1 MRTKEGSE
9 LATESLAL
17 QLRAKRSEMMVSEVE
32 SVALRL
38 FHEHGFNEVTVED
51 IASEAHISV
60 RTFYRYFPA
69 KEDVLH
75 ARIVRRAENLRA
87 ALAARPVDEPPLH
100 SVRVALTEDAAAQDP
115 ESMRRW
121 IAVVAETPNVL
132 KGVLGVIQLRANRVM
147 AEFFG
152 ERLGLPSDGL
162 IPTVLASAVGGVI
175 QATQTQ
181 WFFHGGDLPATL
193 SQGLAVLER
202 GIGADP
208 TVWSSSGTK
217 RAKKAR

>member
-1 MRTKEGSE
+1 
-9 LATESLAL
+9 
-17 QLRAKRSEMMVSEVE
+17 MMVSEVE

-38 FHEHGFNEVTVED
+38 FYQRGFNDVTVED

-75 ARIVRRAENLRA
+75 ARIVRRAENLRR
-87 ALAARPVDEPPLH
+87 ALAARPPDEPPLH

-115 ESMRRW
+115 ELLRQW
-121 IAVVAETPNVL
+121 IAVIADTPNVL

-152 ERLGLPSDGL
+152 ERLGLPRDGL

-175 QATQTQ
+175 QASQTQ
-181 WFFHGGDLPATL
+181 WFVHGGDAAATL
-193 SQGLAVLER
+193 SEGLAVLER
-202 GIGADP
+202 GIGTDP
-208 TVWSSSGTK
+208 TAWSPTSGK

>member
-1 MRTKEGSE
+1 LT
-9 LATESLAL
+9 TQSLAL
-17 QLRAKRSEMMVSEVE
+17 QMRAKRSEMMLSELE

-38 FHEHGFNEVTVED
+38 FEQRGFNEVTVED
-51 IASEAHISV
+51 IASEARISV

-75 ARIVRRAENLRA
+75 SRIVRRSDYLRS

-100 SVRVALTEDAAAQDP
+100 SVRVVLTEDATAQDP
-115 ESMRRW
+115 ELLRRW
-121 IAVVAETPNVL
+121 IAVIASTPNVL
-132 KGVLGVIQLRANRVM
+132 KGVLGVIQLKANRVM

-152 ERLGLPSDGL
+152 QRLDLPAEAL

-175 QATQTQ
+175 QASQIQ
-181 WFFHGGDLPATL
+181 WYFHGGDLATTL
-193 SQGLAVLER
+193 SEGLEVLER

-208 TVWSSSGTK
+208 STWSSNSK
-217 RAKKAR
+217 RRKKAGDKR

>member
-1 MRTKEGSE
+1 MI
-9 LATESLAL
+9 
-17 QLRAKRSEMMVSEVE
+17 SEVE

-38 FHEHGFNEVTVED
+38 FDERGFNEVTVED
-51 IASEAHISV
+51 VASEAGISV
-60 RTFYRYFPA
+60 RTFYRYFPT

-75 ARIVRRAENLRA
+75 ARIVRRAENLRV

-100 SVRVALTEDAAAQDP
+100 SVRIALTDEAAEQDP
-115 ESMRRW
+115 EMMRQW
-121 IAVVAETPNVL
+121 ISVIAMTPNVL
-132 KGVLGVIQLRANRVM
+132 RGVLGVIQLQANRVM

-152 ERLGLPSDGL
+152 ARLGLPPDAL
-162 IPTVLASAVGGVI
+162 VPTVLASAVGGVI

-181 WFFHGGDLPATL
+181 WFFHGGDLASTL
-193 SQGLAVLER
+193 SEGMAVLEG

-208 TVWSSSGTK
+208 AAWSSSSAK